1 MGTPELIVILLIA
14 LIVIGPKKLPEI
26 ARAIGKGLGELRKAT
41 DGIKSSMNVN
51 TAFNQ
56 FMDGDDERPS
66 KSKKSNNGE
75 HKSTPYDNASESA
88 SDDNAEENNNNSDN
102 K

>member
-1 MGTPELIVILLIA
+1 MFGMGTPELIIILLIA

-56 FMDGDDERPS
+56 FMDGDDEHPP
-66 KSKKSNNGE
+66 KSKKSNGVKSE
-75 HKSTPYDNASESA
+75 STPNNNS
-88 SDDNAEENNNNSDN
+88 NENNNSNDD